1 MYNDFVNYKK
11 KGDEIIM
18 QFFIIL
24 NESKELKV
32 LLICVL
38 LDTIFGVL
46 RAIKERK
53 LNSNVGIDGLIR
65 KFGMMISVIFF
76 MLIDFIIALNLI
88 GFIPEE
94 IRTAINI
101 EAVGISTLFLYLFI
115 LYEALSILK
124 NMIKCKIPIPKRL
137 QKVLKELFMKYTD
150 ELKEERNEENAKTKT
165 E

>member
-1 MYNDFVNYKK
+1 
-11 KGDEIIM
+11 M
-18 QFFIIL
+18 QFFLIL
-24 NESKELKV
+24 NESKDLKV

-76 MLIDFIIALNLI
+76 MVIDFIIELNLI
-88 GFIPEE
+88 GFIPED
-94 IRTAINI
+94 IRKVIGI
-101 EAVGISTLFLYLFI
+101 ETIGISGLFIYLFI
-115 LYEALSILK
+115 IYEALSILK

-137 QKVLKELFMKYTD
+137 QKILKELFMKYTD
-150 ELKEERNEENAKTKT
+150 ELKEERKEENGKIKT

>member
-1 MYNDFVNYKK
+1 M
-11 KGDEIIM
+11 KGGRIIM
-18 QFFIIL
+18 QFFLLL

-46 RAIKERK
+46 RAFKERK

-76 MLIDFIIALNLI
+76 MLIDFIIDLNLI
-88 GFIPEE
+88 GFIPEDVRKV
-94 IRTAINI
+94 IGI
-101 EAVGISTLFLYLFI
+101 ETIGISGLFIYLFI
-115 LYEALSILK
+115 IYEALSILK

-137 QKVLKELFMKYTD
+137 QKILKELFMKYTD

>member
-1 MYNDFVNYKK
+1 
-11 KGDEIIM
+11 M
-18 QFFIIL
+18 QFFLLL

-76 MLIDFIIALNLI
+76 MVIDFIIELNLI
-88 GFIPEE
+88 GFIPED
-94 IRTAINI
+94 IRKVIGI
-101 EAVGISTLFLYLFI
+101 ETIGISGLFIYLFI
-115 LYEALSILK
+115 IYEALSILK

-150 ELKEERNEENAKTKT
+150 ELKEERKEENEKIKT